1 MRIYTGGNCTSFAG
15 MSSEFKT
22 LDTGTRALIVGASG
36 GIGRAVTLALGDI
49 CGMAGVVTASRSAD
63 GLDITDEGSVR
74 GFASGLDGPFD
85 LILIATGALELYGQG
100 PEKSVMAMTPEA
112 LRAQFETNALG
123 PALLIK
129 HLHGFLPEGRR
140 GVIAALSAR
149 VGSIGDNRLGGWIS
163 YRAAKAAL
171 NQIVHTSAIEIA
183 RKRPEA
189 VCVALHPGTVRT
201 ALTRKYVGGN
211 PAVEPAEAAVNLLR
225 VLDGLT
231 PADSGGFF
239 DWRGDRIVW

>member
-1 MRIYTGGNCTSFAG
+1 
-15 MSSEFKT
+15 MSSNFKT

-36 GIGRAVTLALGDI
+36 GIGRAVTLALGDV
-49 CGMAGVVTASRSAD
+49 CGMGGVVTASRSAD
-63 GLDITDEGSVR
+63 GLDITDEASVR
-74 GFASGLDGPFD
+74 GLVSRLDGPFD
-85 LILIATGALELYGQG
+85 LILITTGALELDGQG

-112 LRAQFETNALG
+112 LRAQFDTNALG

-129 HLHGFLPEGRR
+129 HLHGLLPTDRR

-149 VGSIGDNRLGGWIS
+149 VASIGDNRLGGWIS

-183 RKRPEA
+183 RRRPEA

-201 ALTRKYVGGN
+201 PLTQKYVGSH
-211 PAVEPAEAAVNLLR
+211 PAVEPAEAAQNLLR

-239 DWRGDRIVW
+239 DWRGDRVVW

>member
-1 MRIYTGGNCTSFAG
+1 
-15 MSSEFKT
+15 MSSNFKT

-49 CGMAGVVTASRSAD
+49 CGMAGLVTASRSAD
-63 GLDITDEGSVR
+63 GLEISDEGSVR
-74 GFASGLDGPFD
+74 SFAATLDGSFD
-85 LILIATGALELYGQG
+85 LILIATGALELAGQG

-129 HLHGFLPEGRR
+129 HLHGFLPRHRR
-140 GVIAALSAR
+140 GVIATLSAR

-189 VCVALHPGTVRT
+189 ICVAMHPGTVRT
-201 ALTRKYVGGN
+201 PLTNKFVGGN
-211 PAVEPAEAAVNLLR
+211 PAVDPPEAALNLLR
-225 VLDGLT
+225 VLDGLS
-231 PADSGGFF
+231 PADNGGFF
-239 DWRGDRIVW
+239 DWRGDSIVW

>member
-1 MRIYTGGNCTSFAG
+1 
-15 MSSEFKT
+15 MSSRFKT
-22 LDTGTRALIVGASG
+22 LDTGSRALIVGASG

-49 CGMAGVVTASRSAD
+49 CGMGGIVTASRSAD
-63 GLDITDEGSVR
+63 GLDITDEGSLR
-74 GFASGLDGPFD
+74 GFVGTLDGPFD
-85 LILIATGALELYGQG
+85 LILIATGALELDGQG
-100 PEKSVMAMTPEA
+100 PERSLMAMTPEA
-112 LRAQFETNALG
+112 LRAQFDTNALG

-129 HLHGFLPEGRR
+129 HLHGFLPDDRR

-149 VGSIGDNRLGGWIS
+149 VGSIGDNRLGGWLS

-171 NQIVHTSAIEIA
+171 NQIVHSAAIEIA

-201 ALTRKYVGGN
+201 GLTRKYVGGN
-211 PAVEPAEAAVNLLR
+211 PAVEPAVAARNLLG

-231 PADSGGFF
+231 PADTGGFF